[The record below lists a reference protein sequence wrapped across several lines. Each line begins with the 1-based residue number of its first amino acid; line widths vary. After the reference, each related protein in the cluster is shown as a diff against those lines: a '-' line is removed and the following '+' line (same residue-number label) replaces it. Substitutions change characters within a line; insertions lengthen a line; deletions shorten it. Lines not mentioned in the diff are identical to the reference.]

1 LKRLTIALILIACSA
16 AATGQTITG
25 AVKNGTTRKPA
36 AGVDVI
42 LVKLTQG
49 MDEVSKTKTN
59 AQGEFTL
66 KVPDPS
72 ANHMVRVRFQDVYY
86 NAQIPPGVKTAQ
98 ITVYNSAPTV
108 PEIQLIDYS
117 QVFETEG
124 GLLKGIEV
132 FNLRNISNP
141 PVTQPAFSFYL
152 PEGAEVRLG
161 QAVSSGGMPVPV
173 EATRLPEKN
182 KYQII
187 YPLRPGSIRVEIVYT
202 VPYSGSFK
210 LEPKLPMPTGKFY
223 AVMPRTMTF
232 KPAGGAAFHADRWPM
247 IEPTID
253 MNTNA
258 VDSPAPGQSLAYEI
272 SGAGQIPDAPSA
284 QQQPPQPQPGGT
296 RQGPGGGLGTPNEKP
311 NPISSGQFAFLG
323 VMTIFLA
330 AGAAFIFMQTPN
342 APVLAAAPSKG
353 GGSLLDA
360 LKEEMFQLE
369 ADRVK
374 GKVSAQ
380 EYESAKGAL
389 DKTLQRAMKH
399 K

>member
-1 LKRLTIALILIACSA
+1 LKRITIALILLACSA
-16 AATGQTITG
+16 AATAQTITG
-25 AVKNGTTRKPA
+25 SVKNGTTRKPA

-42 LVKLTQG
+42 LVKLTQS

-59 AQGEFTL
+59 AQGDFTL

-98 ITVYNSAPTV
+98 ITVYNSAATV
-108 PEIQLIDYS
+108 PDIQLVDYS

-132 FNLRNISNP
+132 VNLRNISNP
-141 PVTQPAFSFYL
+141 PITQPAFSFYL

-173 EATRLPEKN
+173 QPTRLPEKN
-182 KYQII
+182 KYQIV
-187 YPLRPGSIRVEIVYT
+187 YPLRPGNIRIEIVYT
-202 VPYSGSFK
+202 VPYSGTFK
-210 LEPKLPMPTGKFY
+210 LEPKLPMATGKFY
-223 AVMPRTMTF
+223 AVMPRSMNF
-232 KPAGGAAFHADRWPM
+232 KPTGGAAFHADRWPL
-247 IEPTID
+247 IEPTIE

-272 SGAGQIPDAPSA
+272 SGAGQIPDAPAA
-284 QQQPPQPQPGGT
+284 QQQAPPQPGGT

-330 AGAAFIFMQTPN
+330 AGAAFIFMQTPS
-342 APVLAAAPSKG
+342 APAVAAAPSKG
-353 GGSLLDA
+353 GSSSLLDA

-389 DKTLQRAMKH
+389 DKTLQRAMK